1 MIRLPVTTGLLAAL
15 LTLGGCSLLP
25 ESEPV
30 AVYQYSQ
37 PPQDLSQQR
46 RQSLPLSLR
55 VDTPQAGYA
64 HTGPRLMVQTRDNQL
79 LSYRGVRWSD
89 PTPTLLRE
97 YLVQAFQRQGGLRAV
112 TTDENALHADVHL
125 GSDLRRFQVVD
136 GEQPH
141 ILIEL
146 QARLVNPE
154 SRRIYV
160 SRDFRIEQPIGNT
173 QIAQVL
179 EGHERA
185 AQTLARQ
192 LLDWA
197 LPQLAAIPADS
208 RP

>member
-79 LSYRGVRWSD
+79 LSYRGLRWPD
-89 PTPTLLRE
+89 PDPAARISGAGLPAPGWT
-97 YLVQAFQRQGGLRAV
+97 AGG
-112 TTDENALHADVHL
+112 DH
-125 GSDLRRFQVVD
+125 RR
-136 GEQPH
+136 
-141 ILIEL
+141 
-146 QARLVNPE
+146 
-154 SRRIYV
+154 
-160 SRDFRIEQPIGNT
+160 
-173 QIAQVL
+173 
-179 EGHERA
+179 ERA
-185 AQTLARQ
+185 ACRCASGQCPAPPSGGRRGAAAHPHRAAGPAAEPGTPPDLSQPGLPYRAAAR
-192 LLDWA
+192 
-197 LPQLAAIPADS
+197 PHP
-208 RP
+208 